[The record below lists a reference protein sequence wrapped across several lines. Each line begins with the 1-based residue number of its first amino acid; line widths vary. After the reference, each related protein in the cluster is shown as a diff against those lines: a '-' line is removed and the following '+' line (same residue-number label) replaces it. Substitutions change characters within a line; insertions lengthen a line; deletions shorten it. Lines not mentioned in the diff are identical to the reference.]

1 MLPLLQVARY
11 PAKDGE
17 EKLYHHHREKGRE
30 DVGVSVI
37 EGQGL
42 QT

>member
-1 MLPLLQVARY
+1 MLPLFQLARY

-17 EKLYHHHREKGRE
+17 EKLITTMEKGRE
-30 DVGVSVI
+30 YREESLVI

-42 QT
+42 QA